1 MLFHMFNMR
10 YTNTEVVMNNHQ
22 YRKSIRKKLKDWK
35 ISNNINEKCVAHH
48 RDDTPETRKYNAEHY
63 ERWGHNEDGTFEYGK
78 YVVFMTLSDHIK
90 YHHIGAKRSEE
101 TCRRVSEGRKGIYTD
116 KMREAYANRDASGA
130 NNPMFGRHHTEESR
144 RKMSENHK
152 GQIPAFKGQHHTEH
166 AKKTLSEAQHAYQEK
181 MHKLFDAYKALNGTL
196 KYRAFCRAI
205 KSGEISLDN
214 FNY

>member
-1 MLFHMFNMR
+1 MFNMR

-22 YRKSIRKKLKDWK
+22 YRKSICKKLKDWK

-78 YVVFMTLSDHIK
+78 YVVFMTLNDHIK

-101 TCRRVSEGRKGIYTD
+101 VCRNISESRKGQYTD
-116 KMREAYANRDASGA
+116 KQREARALIDMSGI
-130 NNPMFGRHHTEESR
+130 NNPMFGRHHTKESR

-152 GQIPAFKGQHHTEH
+152 GQIPAFKGQHHTEQ
-166 AKKTLSEAQHAYQEK
+166 AKKILSEAQRAYHEK
-181 MHKLFDAYKALNGTL
+181 MHKLFDVYKALNGTL

>member
-1 MLFHMFNMR
+1 MG

-22 YRKSIRKKLKDWK
+22 YRKSICKKLKEWK
-35 ISNNINEKCVAHH
+35 ISNNITEKCVAHH

-78 YVVFMTLSDHIK
+78 YIVFMTLSDHIK
-90 YHHIGAKRSEE
+90 YHHTGVKRSEE
-101 TCRRVSEGRKGIYTD
+101 ACSRVREGRKGIYTD
-116 KMREAYANRDASGA
+116 KLREARALIDMSGET
-130 NNPMFGRHHTEESR
+130 NPMFGRHHTEEAR

-152 GQIPAFKGQHHTEH
+152 GQIPAFKGQHHTEQ
-166 AKKTLSEAQHAYQEK
+166 AKKILSEAQYAYHEK
-181 MHKLFDAYKALNGTL
+181 MHKLFDVYKTWGGIL

>member
-10 YTNTEVVMNNHQ
+10 YTNAEVVMNNHQ
-22 YRKSIRKKLKDWK
+22 YYKSICKKLKDWK

-101 TCRRVSEGRKGIYTD
+101 TRRRVSEGRKGIYTD
-116 KMREAYANRDASGA
+116 KMREAYANRDIGGA

-144 RKMSENHK
+144 RKMSENHR
-152 GQIPAFKGQHHTEH
+152 GQISAFKGQHHTEH

-181 MHKLFDAYKALNGTL
+181 MHKLFNAYKALNGTL

-205 KSGEISLDN
+205 KLGEISLDN

>member
-1 MLFHMFNMR
+1 MLFHIFNMR
-10 YTNTEVVMNNHQ
+10 YTNTEDVMNNHQ
-22 YRKSIRKKLKDWK
+22 YYKSICKKLKEWK

-78 YVVFMTLSDHIK
+78 YIVFMTLVDHIK
-90 YHHIGAKRSEE
+90 YHHTGVKRSEE
-101 TCRRVSEGRKGIYTD
+101 CCRHVSEGRKGIYTD
-116 KMREAYANRDASGA
+116 KMREAYANRNISGI
-130 NNPMFGRHHTEESR
+130 NNPMFGRNHTEESR

-152 GQIPAFKGQHHTEH
+152 GQIPAFKGQHHTEQ
-166 AKKTLSEAQHAYQEK
+166 AKKILSEAQHAYQEK
-181 MHKLFDAYKALNGTL
+181 MHKLFDVYKALNGTL

>member
-1 MLFHMFNMR
+1 
-10 YTNTEVVMNNHQ
+10 MNNHQ
-22 YRKSIRKKLKDWK
+22 YYKSICKKLKDWK

-101 TCRRVSEGRKGIYTD
+101 TRRRVSEGRKGIYTD
-116 KMREAYANRDASGA
+116 KMREAYANRDISGA

-152 GQIPAFKGQHHTEH
+152 GQISAFKGQHHTEH
-166 AKKTLSEAQHAYQEK
+166 AKKTLSETQRAYQEK

-205 KSGEISLDN
+205 KLGEISLDN
-214 FNY
+214 FNF